1 MYELILENAAG
12 DQLTFNQNSPFTITE
27 IEGLNPP
34 AATINTS
41 QIALIDG
48 AKFNSS
54 KLNMR
59 TINVAFAI
67 EYQAAKNRIEVYK
80 VLKSKQYIKLYYNGQ
95 YRKVFIEGY
104 IASIDISYFEMK
116 QIVTCTILC
125 PSPYFKEAQL
135 IVDELLNIIS
145 AFHFPF
151 ASEGGKNLIP
161 FPYAQSDRTDSGLTW
176 TVNTD
181 GSVTVDGTNSASA
194 VKAFLMRSRTTE
206 DWHLGAGTYIL
217 SGGISSTQRVIINY
231 QVAGSNAA
239 TTLAASSGGD
249 VSFTVT
255 EEISQYPLQVG
266 IYITSGE
273 TCDDVTFYPMIRYA
287 SYESDAYQPF
297 EFGQLMFGYISNE
310 VGIVIENQGDVEC
323 GMIIQLYAR
332 TAVSNPKIFNYITKE
347 FIGLNYTMQQADLI
361 TIDTRQGQKSV
372 TLLRGGVQTNLFN
385 YVIKNST
392 WLQLPANGGTF
403 VYEVG
408 EGYDAADLAVTFN
421 HYNLY
426 EGV

>member
-27 IEGLNPP
+27 ITGLNPP

-41 QIALIDG
+41 QLALIDG

-59 TINVAFAI
+59 TINIAFAI
-67 EYQAAKNRIEVYK
+67 EYQAAKNRIAVYK

-104 IASIDISYFEMK
+104 IHSIDISYFAMK
-116 QIVTCTILC
+116 QIVTCSILC
-125 PSPYFKEAQL
+125 PAPYFKEAQI
-135 IVDELLNIIS
+135 IVNELLNIVG

-151 ASEGGKNLIP
+151 S
-161 FPYAQSDRTDSGLTW
+161 S
-176 TVNTD
+176 
-181 GSVTVDGTNSASA
+181 
-194 VKAFLMRSRTTE
+194 TE
-206 DWHLGAGTYIL
+206 D
-217 SGGISSTQRVIINY
+217 
-231 QVAGSNAA
+231 
-239 TTLAASSGGD
+239 
-249 VSFTVT
+249 
-255 EEISQYPLQVG
+255 P
-266 IYITSGE
+266 
-273 TCDDVTFYPMIRYA
+273 
-287 SYESDAYQPF
+287 
-297 EFGQLMFGYISNE
+297 QLMFGYISND
-310 VGIVIENQGDVEC
+310 VGIVIENDGDVDC

-332 TAVSNPKIFNYITKE
+332 TAVSNPKIFNYITQE

-372 TLLRGGVQTNLFN
+372 TLLRGGVTSNLFN
-385 YVIKNST
+385 YVIKDST

-408 EGYDAADLAVTFN
+408 DGYDAADLSVTFN